1 MWDRIVARTP
11 QPIRLLGKAARSYG
25 QDRAGRMAAAVAYRA
40 IFALA
45 PLLILSVAVFGLV
58 AGGSEAARQDLF
70 DLIERVAG
78 PRVAEAV
85 DLLAVSA
92 VESGDAGLVV
102 GLLLFAWTGS
112 SLFIEVQ
119 DDLNDIFRV
128 PFEETAGLAGALRK
142 RLLGVVWASCLGLTL
157 VPIWLVNLGG
167 DWFETLLPP
176 ELEVAHTLL
185 GWGSRLLSLAVLP
198 ALFAL
203 AVRTLTRATIR
214 WRAILSGGLFTTVA
228 FLLTSYGAGLYF
240 AFDAETP
247 APQIAGAFFV
257 VLLLAYLLS
266 AVFLFGAVI
275 TRLHND
281 HLAVV
286 EG

>member
-1 MWDRIVARTP
+1 
-11 QPIRLLGKAARSYG
+11 
-25 QDRAGRMAAAVAYRA
+25 
-40 IFALA
+40 
-45 PLLILSVAVFGLV
+45 
-58 AGGSEAARQDLF
+58 
-70 DLIERVAG
+70 
-78 PRVAEAV
+78 
-85 DLLAVSA
+85 
-92 VESGDAGLVV
+92 
-102 GLLLFAWTGS
+102 
-112 SLFIEVQ
+112 
-119 DDLNDIFRV
+119 
-128 PFEETAGLAGALRK
+128 
-142 RLLGVVWASCLGLTL
+142 
-157 VPIWLVNLGG
+157 
-167 DWFETLLPP
+167 
-176 ELEVAHTLL
+176 
-185 GWGSRLLSLAVLP
+185 VLP